1 MEKIGIFKRK
11 GPLERRKWSS
21 FTIIILVILLI
32 YSLLL
37 AGLLYWAITT
47 SFKSDN
53 ELINEGNYYKWPT
66 EFTFHYASVLK
77 NFTMSGS
84 KGSRLT
90 FWQIVGNTL
99 IYALGS
105 AFFKTLVPCLTAYA
119 CARFDFKPGKV
130 VYTAVLVA
138 MVIPIVGSLP
148 SELSVAYS
156 FRIGEYSL
164 IVNNL
169 VGVWV
174 LKANMLGLYF
184 FVMYASFKAMPSTF
198 FEAARID
205 GANNWQIL
213 FHIAFPLIRNVFF
226 TVLLINFVEFWND
239 YQTPMVYL
247 SEKATLGYSLWYKF
261 FNDSTYSTLPI
272 IMTTTILVSSP
283 VVILFI
289 IFKDRFMGSLT
300 VGGIKG

>member
-1 MEKIGIFKRK
+1 MKSVSLFKRK
-11 GPLERRKWSS
+11 RSVEKKKWSV
-21 FTIIILVILLI
+21 FTILILTILLI
-32 YSLLL
+32 YALLL
-37 AGLLYWAITT
+37 CGLLFWAIMT
-47 SFKSDN
+47 SFKSEN
-53 ELINEGNYYKWPT
+53 ELVNEGNYYKWPT

-77 NFTMSGS
+77 NFSMAGS
-84 KGSRLT
+84 KGART
-90 FWQIVGNTL
+90 GFWGIVGNTL
-99 IYALGS
+99 VYALGS

-156 FRIGEYSL
+156 FNIGGYSL
-164 IVNNL
+164 IINNL
-169 VGVWV
+169 VGIWI
-174 LKANMLGLYF
+174 LKANTLGLYF
-184 FVMYASFKAMPSTF
+184 FVMYASFKSMPSTF

-213 FHIAFPLIRNVFF
+213 FRIALPLVRNVFF

-247 SEKATLGYSLWYKF
+247 REKATLGYSLWYKF
-261 FNDSTYSTLPI
+261 FNDSTYSTLPV

-289 IFKDRFMGSLT
+289 VFKDRFMGSLT

>member
-1 MEKIGIFKRK
+1 MKPASHFKRK
-11 GPLERRKWSS
+11 RSVEKKKWSV
-21 FTIIILVILLI
+21 FTVLILAILLI
-32 YSLLL
+32 YALLL
-37 AGLLYWAITT
+37 CGLLLWAIMT
-47 SFKSDN
+47 SFKSEN

-77 NFTMSGS
+77 NFSMAGS
-84 KGSRLT
+84 KGTRT
-90 FWQIVGNTL
+90 GFWGIVGNTL
-99 IYALGS
+99 VYALGS

-156 FRIGEYSL
+156 FNIGGYSL

-169 VGVWV
+169 VGVWI
-174 LKANMLGLYF
+174 LKANTLGLYF
-184 FVMYASFKAMPSTF
+184 FVMYASFKSMPSTF

-213 FHIAFPLIRNVFF
+213 FRIALPLIRNVFF

-239 YQTPMVYL
+239 YQTPMIYL
-247 SEKATLGYSLWYKF
+247 REKATLGYSLWYKF
-261 FNDSTYSTLPI
+261 FNDSTYSTLPV

>member
-1 MEKIGIFKRK
+1 MKQIKVSKRK
-11 GPLERRKWSS
+11 NSLEKKKWSP
-21 FTIIILVILLI
+21 FTIIILTILII
-32 YSLLL
+32 YALLL
-37 AGLLYWAITT
+37 CFLLFWAIMT

-53 ELINEGNYYKWPT
+53 ELINEGNYYKWPK

-77 NFTMSGS
+77 NFSMAGA
-84 KGSRLT
+84 KGTRT
-90 FWQIVGNTL
+90 GFWGILGNTL

-156 FRIGEYSL
+156 FNIGGYSL

-169 VGVWV
+169 MGVWI

-184 FVMYASFKAMPSTF
+184 FVMYASFKAMPATF

-213 FHIAFPLIRNVFF
+213 FRIALPLIRNVFF

-239 YQTPMVYL
+239 YQTPMIYL
-247 SEKATLGYSLWYKF
+247 REKATLGYSLWYKF
-261 FNDSTYSTLPI
+261 FNDSTYSTLPVV
-272 IMTTTILVSSP
+272 MTTTILVSSP

>member
-1 MEKIGIFKRK
+1 MKRTLVFSRKSHLEKK
-11 GPLERRKWSS
+11 KWSP
-21 FTIIILVILLI
+21 FTIIILVVLLI
-32 YSLLL
+32 YTVAL
-37 AGLLYWAITT
+37 AGLLYWAIIT

-53 ELINEGNYYKWPT
+53 ELVNEANYYKWPM
-66 EFTFHYASVLK
+66 EFTSHYASVLK
-77 NFTMSGS
+77 NFTMSGG
-84 KGSRLT
+84 KGTRLN

-138 MVIPIVGSLP
+138 MVVPIVGSLP

-156 FRIGEYSL
+156 FRIGDYSL

-169 VGVWV
+169 VGVWI
-174 LKANMLGLYF
+174 LKANTLGLYF

-213 FHIAFPLIRNVFF
+213 FHIALPLIKNIFF

-247 SEKATLGYSLWYKF
+247 TEKATLGYSLWYKF